1 MTRDEIKTRLLQ
13 YRTVKRKINALT
25 NEIARLSSRTETKS
39 PMTARRIVLLEK
51 KLSKEILST
60 TDLCSAIE
68 RAIAELD
75 DPRLYELMYLH
86 YVEGDTWE
94 DVAAKTHYSQ
104 RYIYRL
110 QETALDQIV
119 SGDLQRSVFNRGR
132 AR

>member
-119 SGDLQRSVFNRGR
+119 SGDL
-132 AR
+132 

>member
-25 NEIARLSSRTETKS
+25 NEIALLSSRTETKS

-86 YVEGDTWE
+86 YVEGDTWK

-119 SGDLQRSVFNRGR
+119 SCDL
-132 AR
+132 